1 MIREFLCCYCFGIG
15 LQADRVER
23 MATRFIT
30 LANLAIIHSE
40 CRRGAYWHLLSVSF
54 YNSKYTSYLRV
65 VLEAV
70 ASRLGMDSLG
80 ELFESHAAQVAVH
93 VRRIDQDLIALPS
106 SLLGFRDRK
115 ECVDKTFSKVLPC
128 LLLARDP
135 STTQSLLEDQYFQ
148 NYCRS
153 VNLDPVDTLSKC
165 FADLVGLRIVFTYD
179 SFGTQDPALQD
190 GQASAMMQWIK
201 LCLQDCGVRES
212 YFLLHGDRIA
222 AAILKCLWDHDYS
235 INGRIEAGL
244 QEAKGADAVQTFRSL
259 MQYRTHEDFPMHQPS
274 PPGIDTRQTLHSM
287 FWLGTQNGA
296 VYGKPEMTYHILHQL
311 FAAINATPL
320 VNEQLR
326 LLHGMAVWISIKSD
340 HFNDTVL
347 RRSLLTNT
355 IHLLAQIDLA
365 RVSQSILG
373 WVFTKYRGSSQIH
386 IRADSENLDTAL
398 MRISAIASDYE
409 ASNDTYTSKVGSEL
423 LDWVESEIVLLHS
436 CPPLRSAVLTALT
449 LWPRQLV
456 KPIATLA
463 TNLSDVRHLTRLLR
477 QEDRLQGKFR
487 LTRQFVA
494 LPNYSKESFS
504 RDHFWALKQ
513 CIPTGVHLRDEDI
526 DAFLQ
531 LLYISGGVLEGARP
545 RHFNDGDSFLARH
558 RHTGGLEL
566 KEKLPA
572 IKALVIDIVQ
582 ARLSS
587 NDSRSSQIAYST
599 LRQLLH
605 SKCVTAEEANAVKKG
620 QELLFISN
628 RALDPLIRPSR
639 SLVEMKRDPFLDA
652 AQAYDGWIKNTTL
665 LLADAL
671 ALSDL
676 FWAQL
681 ADFIQVDSSFARE
694 LFPILVHQLLETMPE
709 SKASISSAFKTVL
722 ESELSSVACQ
732 KAIVDTV
739 LHLRWFQN
747 HGPLGHDNWLA
758 LDYTLLSRAAIRCGA
773 YTTAVMFIELAHE
786 HTKVMNA
793 AWSQD
798 VEEMLYEVYS
808 HIDEPDGFY
817 AIPSRDT
824 KQYLVRKFHH
834 ERNWD
839 NAFQFHGAAY
849 EAASTNITASQG
861 ILESLHAFGFDRLAM
876 SMGQSS
882 RPNSALDVDYA
893 LAWRT
898 GTWDLPLRQSSDLP
912 SATLYGVLRAVHR
925 GRDPIVTDNAL
936 RVAIR
941 VEMERLRAAGD
952 ENMAEIRRSTQSLL
966 CLREVKYWRK
976 DRIQSSLQLRKL
988 VSNDWETFRQL
999 PDGFE

>member
-1 MIREFLCCYCFGIG
+1 
-15 LQADRVER
+15 

-54 YNSKYTSYLRV
+54 YNIKYISHLHA
-65 VLEAV
+65 VLEAI
-70 ASRLGMDSLG
+70 ASRLGMDSLR
-80 ELFESHAAQVAVH
+80 ELFESHASQVAVQ
-93 VRRIDQDLIALPS
+93 VRRIDQDLLALPP

-115 ECVDKTFSKVLPC
+115 ECMDKTFSKILPC
-128 LLLARDP
+128 ILLARDP
-135 STTQSLLEDQYFQ
+135 STSKSPLEDQYLQ
-148 NYCRS
+148 DCCRS
-153 VNLDPVDTLSKC
+153 VSLDPVDTLSKC

-190 GQASAMMQWIK
+190 GQADAMMQWIK
-201 LCLQDCGVRES
+201 LCLRDCRVDNS

-235 INGRIEAGL
+235 INGRIEVDL
-244 QEAKGADAVQTFRSL
+244 QEAKGADAVRTFRDL
-259 MQYRTHEDFPMHQPS
+259 MRYRTQEDFPMHQPS
-274 PPGIDTRQTLHSM
+274 PPGISTRQTLHSM
-287 FWLGTQNGA
+287 FWLGTQNRA
-296 VYGKPEMTYHILHQL
+296 VYGKAEMTYHILHQL
-311 FAAINATPL
+311 FDTINATPL
-320 VNEQLR
+320 INEQLR
-326 LLHGMAVWISIKSD
+326 LLHGMAVWISITSD
-340 HFNDTVL
+340 HFNDAVL
-347 RRSLLTNT
+347 RRSLLMNT
-355 IHLLAQIDLA
+355 IHLLAQVDLA
-365 RVSQSILG
+365 RVAQSILG
-373 WVFTKYRGSSQIH
+373 WVFIKYRELSQIH
-386 IRADSENLDTAL
+386 TRIDSENLDTAL
-398 MRISAIASDYE
+398 MRISAIASDYG
-409 ASNDTYTSKVGSEL
+409 ASTDTYTSKIGTEL
-423 LDWVESEIVLLHS
+423 LDWVESEIISLHA

-449 LWPRQLV
+449 LWPRHLAE
-456 KPIATLA
+456 PIATLA
-463 TNLSDVRHLTRLLR
+463 ANLSDARHLTRLLR

-487 LTRQFVA
+487 LARQFVS

-526 DAFLQ
+526 DAFLE
-531 LLYISGGVLEGARP
+531 LLYMSGGVLEGVRP
-545 RHFNDGDSFLARH
+545 RRLNDGDSFLARH
-558 RHTGGLEL
+558 RHTGSLQP

-582 ARLSS
+582 SRLSS
-587 NDSRSSQIAYST
+587 NDPQSSQVAYSI

-605 SKCVTAEEANAVKKG
+605 SKCVTAAEANAIKKG

-628 RALDPLIRPSR
+628 RALEPQIRPSR
-639 SLVEMKRDPFLDA
+639 SLVEMKRGSFLDG
-652 AQAYDGWIKNTTL
+652 AQTYDYWIKGTAL
-665 LLADAL
+665 LFADVL

-681 ADFIQVDSSFARE
+681 ADFIQADSSFSRE
-694 LFPILVHQLLETMPE
+694 LFPILAHQILETIPE
-709 SKASISSAFKTVL
+709 SKAPMSSAFQNVL
-722 ESELSSVACQ
+722 ESESSSVACQ
-732 KAIVDTV
+732 KAIVDTI

-747 HGPLGHDNWLA
+747 HGPLGHDKWLA

-786 HTKVMNA
+786 HTEAKND

-798 VEEMLYEVYS
+798 VERMLYEVYS

-817 AIPSRDT
+817 AIPSHDT

-839 NAFQFHGAAY
+839 NAFQFHGAVY
-849 EAASTNITASQG
+849 EAAPTDAAAPRG

-876 SMGQSS
+876 SMGESS
-882 RPNSALDVDYA
+882 HPDSALDVDYA

-898 GTWDLPLRQSSDLP
+898 GTWDLPLRQSPDLP
-912 SATLYGVLRAVHR
+912 SAIVYGVLRTVHR
-925 GRDPIVTDNAL
+925 GRDPILTDNAL
-936 RVAIR
+936 RMATR

-976 DRIQSSLQLRKL
+976 DRIQSSLQLRSL
-988 VSNDWETFRQL
+988 VSNDWETFGQL
-999 PDGFE
+999 PGGFE

>member
-1 MIREFLCCYCFGIG
+1 
-15 LQADRVER
+15 

-54 YNSKYTSYLRV
+54 YNPKYTSYLHA
-65 VLEAV
+65 VLVSV

-80 ELFESHAAQVAVH
+80 ELFESHAAQIAVQ
-93 VRRIDQDLIALPS
+93 VRRIDQDLLTLPA

-128 LLLARDP
+128 MLLARDP
-135 STTQSLLEDQYFQ
+135 STTRSPLKDQYFE

-153 VNLDPVDTLSKC
+153 VSLDPVDTLSKC

-190 GQASAMMQWIK
+190 GQADAMMQWIQ
-201 LCLQDCGVRES
+201 LCLQDCGVDKS
-212 YFLLHGDRIA
+212 FFFLHGDRIA

-235 INGRIEAGL
+235 LGGRIEADL
-244 QEAKGADAVQTFRSL
+244 DEAKGADAVKTFRDL
-259 MQYRTHEDFPMHQPS
+259 MRYRTREDFPMHQPS
-274 PPGIDTRQTLHSM
+274 PPGIGTRQTLHSM
-287 FWLGTQNGA
+287 FWLGTQNKA
-296 VYGKPEMTYHILHQL
+296 VYGKAEMTYHILHQL
-311 FAAINATPL
+311 FATINATPM

-326 LLHGMAVWISIKSD
+326 LLHGMAVWISIASD
-340 HFNDTVL
+340 HFNDAVL
-347 RRSLLTNT
+347 RRSLLMNS

-365 RVSQSILG
+365 RVAQSILG
-373 WVFTKYRGSSQIH
+373 WVFTKYRGPSQIH
-386 IRADSENLDTAL
+386 LRVDSENIDTAL
-398 MRISAIASDYE
+398 MRISTIASDYE
-409 ASNDTYTSKVGSEL
+409 TSTDSYTSKVGTEL
-423 LDWVESEIVLLHS
+423 LDWVESEIISLHS

-456 KPIATLA
+456 GPIATLA
-463 TNLSDVRHLTRLLR
+463 ANLSEARHLTRLLR

-487 LTRQFVA
+487 LARQFVV

-513 CIPTGVHLRDEDI
+513 CIPTGVHLREEDI
-526 DAFLQ
+526 EAFLE
-531 LLYISGGVLEGARP
+531 LLYTSGGVLEGVRP
-545 RHFNDGDSFLARH
+545 RHLNDGDNFLARH
-558 RHTGGLEL
+558 RHTNSLEL
-566 KEKLPA
+566 KARLPA

-582 ARLSS
+582 SRLSS
-587 NDSRSSQIAYST
+587 SDPRSCQMAYSI

-605 SKCVTAEEANAVKKG
+605 SKCLRVAEANAVKKG

-628 RALDPLIRPSR
+628 RALEPGIRPSR
-639 SLVEMKRDPFLDA
+639 SLVEMKRGPFLDV
-652 AQAYDGWIKNTTL
+652 AQSYDCWIKNTVL
-665 LLADAL
+665 LLADVL
-671 ALSDL
+671 AATDL

-681 ADFIQVDSSFARE
+681 ADFIQADSSFARE
-694 LFPILVHQLLETMPE
+694 LFPILVHQILETKPE
-709 SKASISSAFKTVL
+709 SRVPISSAFQTVL
-722 ESELSSVACQ
+722 ESETSSATCQ

-739 LHLRWFQN
+739 LHLRWFQS
-747 HGPLGHDNWLA
+747 HGPLGHDKWLA

-773 YTTAVMFIELAHE
+773 YTTAVMFTELAHE
-786 HTKVMNA
+786 HTRVMND

-798 VEEMLYEVYS
+798 VERMLYEVYS

-849 EAASTNITASQG
+849 EAASTDMTASRG
-861 ILESLHAFGFDRLAM
+861 ISESLHALGFDRLAM
-876 SMGQSS
+876 SMGESS
-882 RPNSALDVDYA
+882 RLDSALDVDYA

-912 SATLYGVLRAVHR
+912 SATVYGVLRAVHR
-925 GRDPIVTDNAL
+925 GRDPIVMDSAL
-936 RVAIR
+936 RMAIR
-941 VEMERLRAAGD
+941 LEMERLRAAGD
-952 ENMAEIRRSTQSLL
+952 ENMAEIRRSTRSLL
-966 CLREVKYWRK
+966 CLREVKYWRQ
-976 DRIQSSLQLRKL
+976 DRIQSALQLRNL
-988 VSNDWETFRQL
+988 VSNDWETLRQL
-999 PDGFE
+999 PAAFE

>member
-1 MIREFLCCYCFGIG
+1 MSFRSIITLEVSLH
-15 LQADRVER
+15 ADRVER

-54 YNSKYTSYLRV
+54 YNPKYTSYLHA
-65 VLEAV
+65 VLVAV

-80 ELFESHAAQVAVH
+80 DLFESHAAQVAVQ
-93 VRRIDQDLIALPS
+93 VRRIDQDLLTLPA

-115 ECVDKTFSKVLPC
+115 ECVDQTFSKVLPC
-128 LLLARDP
+128 MLLARDP
-135 STTQSLLEDQYFQ
+135 STSRSPMEDQYFQ

-153 VNLDPVDTLSKC
+153 VSLDPVNTLSKC

-179 SFGTQDPALQD
+179 SFGTQDPALQG
-190 GQASAMMQWIK
+190 GQADAMMQWIK
-201 LCLQDCGVRES
+201 LCLRDCGADES
-212 YFLLHGDRIA
+212 FFLLHGDRIA

-235 INGRIEAGL
+235 LNGRIEADL
-244 QEAKGADAVQTFRSL
+244 EEAKGADAVQTFRDL
-259 MQYRTHEDFPMHQPS
+259 MRYRTLEDFPMHQPS
-274 PPGIDTRQTLHSM
+274 PPGISTRQTLHSM
-287 FWLGTQNGA
+287 FWLGTQNKA
-296 VYGKPEMTYHILHQL
+296 VYGKVEMTYHILHQL
-311 FAAINATPL
+311 FATINATL
-320 VNEQLR
+320 MVNEQLR
-326 LLHGMAVWISIKSD
+326 LLHGMAVWISITSD
-340 HFNDTVL
+340 HFNDAVL
-347 RRSLLTNT
+347 RRSLLMNS

-365 RVSQSILG
+365 RAAQSILG
-373 WVFTKYRGSSQIH
+373 WVFTKYRGSSQNH
-386 IRADSENLDTAL
+386 SRADSENVDTAL

-409 ASNDTYTSKVGSEL
+409 ISTDPYTSKVGTEL
-423 LDWVESEIVLLHS
+423 LDWVETEIISLHS

-456 KPIATLA
+456 GPIATLTA
-463 TNLSDVRHLTRLLR
+463 NLSDARHLTRLLR
-477 QEDRLQGKFR
+477 QENRLQGKFR
-487 LTRQFVA
+487 LARQFVA

-513 CIPTGVHLRDEDI
+513 CIPTGVHLRDDDI
-526 DAFLQ
+526 DTFLE
-531 LLYISGGVLEGARP
+531 LLYMSGGVTEGVRP
-545 RHFNDGDSFLARH
+545 RHLNDGDGFLARH
-558 RHTGGLEL
+558 RHTSSLEPRA
-566 KEKLPA
+566 KLPA
-572 IKALVIDIVQ
+572 VKALVIDIVQ
-582 ARLSS
+582 SRLSS
-587 NDSRSSQIAYST
+587 SDPRSSQMAYSI

-605 SKCVTAEEANAVKKG
+605 SKCLTAAEANAVKKG

-628 RALDPLIRPSR
+628 RALEPGIRPSR
-639 SLVEMKRDPFLDA
+639 SLVEMKRGQFLDA
-652 AQAYDGWIKNTTL
+652 AQTYDSWIKGIVL
-665 LLADAL
+665 LLADVL

-681 ADFIQVDSSFARE
+681 ADFIQADSSFARE
-694 LFPILVHQLLETMPE
+694 LFPILVHQILVTIPE
-709 SKASISSAFKTVL
+709 SKAPISSAFQMVL
-722 ESELSSVACQ
+722 ESETSSVVCQ

-739 LHLRWFQN
+739 LHLRWFQS
-747 HGPLGHDNWLA
+747 HSPLGHDKWLA

-786 HTKVMNA
+786 HTRVMND

-798 VEEMLYEVYS
+798 TERMLYEVYS

-834 ERNWD
+834 ERNWE
-839 NAFQFHGAAY
+839 NAFKFHGAAY
-849 EAASTNITASQG
+849 EATPTDMTASQG
-861 ILESLHAFGFDRLAM
+861 ILESLHAFGFDRLAL
-876 SMGQSS
+876 SMGESS
-882 RPNSALDVDYA
+882 RLDSALDVDYA

-925 GRDPIVTDNAL
+925 GRDPLVTDNAL
-936 RVAIR
+936 RMAIR
-941 VEMERLRAAGD
+941 VEMERLRVAGD

-976 DRIQSSLQLRKL
+976 DRIQSALQLRSL
-988 VSNDWETFRQL
+988 SSNDWETFRQL
-999 PDGFE
+999 PAAFE